1 MTESQQQKYD
11 QVLAQVV
18 KKVGKQKHV
27 LAVLVAGSYARQ
39 ELQPGS
45 DIDLVILTDKEEQTH
60 HETRIVVDGIVVECF
75 ELPTQ
80 HAKEQFKREKKQR
93 RRFISGVVAGGQYV
107 AGDEKLAKSI
117 IKQASTAFS
126 ASVPQF
132 NKKERADLLFF
143 LGQSP
148 KQEQL
153 LQKKD
158 KPFAA
163 QLRMNHKLAT
173 CLEIA
178 FCLEN
183 KVVPHHKYW
192 DEELKRFTDKRLV
205 RLLRQA
211 ALEED
216 VLKRQKAWGRLVQ
229 HVVKKFQE

>member
-1 MTESQQQKYD
+1 M
-11 QVLAQVV
+11 
-18 KKVGKQKHV
+18 
-27 LAVLVAGSYARQ
+27 AGSYARQ
-39 ELQPGS
+39 ELQQGS

-60 HETRIVVDGIVVECF
+60 HETRIVVEGIVVECF
-75 ELPTQ
+75 ELPVT
-80 HAKEQFKREKKQR
+80 HAKEQFKREKKKR

-117 IKQASTAFS
+117 IKQALTAFC
-126 ASVPQF
+126 ASVPTF

-143 LGQSP
+143 LGHSP

-153 LQKKD
+153 LQKKG
-158 KPFAA
+158 KPLAA

-192 DEELKRFTDKRLV
+192 DAELKTFADKKLA

-211 ALEED
+211 TLEEG
-216 VLKRQKAWGRLVQ
+216 VTKRQKAWGRLVRY
-229 HVVKKFQE
+229 VVKKLQEQ